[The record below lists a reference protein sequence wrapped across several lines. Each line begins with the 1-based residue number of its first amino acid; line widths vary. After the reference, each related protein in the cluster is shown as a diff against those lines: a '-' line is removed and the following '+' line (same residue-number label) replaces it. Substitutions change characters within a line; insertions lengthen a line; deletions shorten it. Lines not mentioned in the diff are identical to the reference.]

1 MKSDTG
7 FRLVPKSVILSHG
20 RINGDHSSNA
30 SLYEVRGNCN
40 MDKFTDRE
48 YAYTWNSFCIAYSA
62 DHQRKHPNRKL
73 W

>member
-48 YAYTWNSFCIAYSA
+48 YAYMKQFLHSLQCGSST
-62 DHQRKHPNRKL
+62 
-73 W
+73 